1 MKTLTATLS
10 TLALLA
16 CSPDS
21 ILTPDDCK
29 IERVKRVETM
39 TIGAPGDTITTRASY
54 RVTME
59 DGRTIY
65 ITEAEALAAQADPVA
80 ACQELRGRE

>member
-1 MKTLTATLS
+1 MKTLIATLS

-16 CSPDS
+16 CSPES
-21 ILTPDDCK
+21 ILTPEDCK
-29 IERVKRVETM
+29 VERVRKETTF
-39 TIGAPGDTITTRASY
+39 TIGDTPSRESSY
-54 RVTME
+54 RVTMA
-59 DGRTIY
+59 DGKVLY